1 MCLSRVRSAT
11 RRFRRLFFVLEPS
24 QPARLADAQVAV
36 LLFPDV
42 ERGITDPELPAKVT
56 NGGADIGLSNRV
68 DDLFLRKLRPLHG
81 SPPFVRDR
89 RSW

>member
-1 MCLSRVRSAT
+1 MYLSSERSAT
-11 RRFRRLFFVLEPS
+11 SRFSGYFFLQLPETPQLAHTRLGVF
-24 QPARLADAQVAV
+24 R
-36 LLFPDV
+36 FPGV

-68 DDLFLRKLRPLHG
+68 DDRFLRKLRPLHG